1 MAQKPKLT
9 VDCKRIA
16 TAMSHFQFQFL
27 RGQWWLPN
35 LKFAENSFWFNHQF
49 FSSYLKFMTQ
59 ACTVSLF
66 ENSHWSVKVPLSCNL
81 LCYLFSVLT
90 WRHGDHAGVQNN
102 SQKVFWEFDSIIMQS
117 LSSILPLFCT
127 PTWPSHHV
135 SENQELNSI
144 CPEIIFDQNITSVSL
159 SLVLIGK
166 EDNLWN
172 DRDHCSL
179 LLKMGKNKVWVSSG
193 EGLWEDRCVFLSTW
207 ALSIS

>member
-1 MAQKPKLT
+1 MWSSWYRHALSVCLRT
-9 VDCKRIA
+9 A
-16 TAMSHFQFQFL
+16 TGVSKYLYHAIWWAIYSQF
-27 RGQWWLPN
+27 
-35 LKFAENSFWFNHQF
+35 
-49 FSSYLKFMTQ
+49 
-59 ACTVSLF
+59 
-66 ENSHWSVKVPLSCNL
+66 
-81 LCYLFSVLT
+81 T
-90 WRHGDHAGVQNN
+90 WRHGGHAGVQNN
-102 SQKVFWEFDSIIMQS
+102 SHKVFWEFDSIIMQN

-159 SLVLIGK
+159 SLVLICK

-193 EGLWEDRCVFLSTW
+193 EGLWEDRCVFLSTL
-207 ALSIS
+207 ALNIS